1 MPVWHEKTKELV
13 ASGRLA
19 IVGITQEQHP
29 DRCALY
35 AQWQGFDFPI
45 LWDPFGLTGL
55 SVVPVITGI
64 NELGVVDLVRPHPR
78 KFQKQFLDW
87 FKGPV
92 PDGVPAGRSGFL
104 VGRPE
109 LGSFVPSEESKGL
122 VHVNDARRAISRL
135 VLGGPSTP
143 TIDSD
148 VGTLEAWAKRTGRA
162 KDRFHAGV
170 ARRLRYD
177 GPSAR
182 AEDFQVAADAWHAAL
197 AADPNQYIWRRRIQ
211 QWGPRLDKPYAFY
224 DWVPKAIEQIR
235 GRGEAPRRLAVP
247 LSGSEVANKNQA
259 VPAPVG
265 EAAEPDPKGL
275 LARDSGGLVQVETAT
290 LLHTGIAGRKMRT
303 PPGSSQVHV
312 TLRPRGG
319 AKWSNDTEPPVL
331 WLPVPKGW
339 VAARSLHTFPGPT
352 AGDGA
357 LTAPLRV
364 DFEVS
369 TPTIPLGPPKEGAPP
384 ALDSTLSGYVTYSIC
399 LPDGTC
405 VFRRQDVEVT
415 IPLPEPPSFGDD

>member
-1 MPVWHEKTKELV
+1 MPVWHAKTKELV
-13 ASGRLA
+13 SKGELA

-29 DRCALY
+29 DRCALF
-35 AQWQGFDFPI
+35 AQWQGFEFPI

-55 SVVPVITGI
+55 SVVPVLTGI
-64 NELGVVDLVRPHPR
+64 DEAGIVQLVRPHPR
-78 KFQKQFLDW
+78 KFQEQFLEG
-87 FKGPV
+87 FMGKAAGPKATSV
-92 PDGVPAGRSGFL
+92 PGFR

-109 LGSFVPSEESKGL
+109 LPSNWTKEPGQ
-122 VHVNDARRAISRL
+122 VGVNDARRSVSRL
-135 VLGGPSTP
+135 LFGGVETA
-143 TIDSD
+143 TMDSD
-148 VGTLEAWAKRTGRA
+148 VLTLEAWAKKSGRPR
-162 KDRFHAGV
+162 DRFHAGV
-170 ARRLRYD
+170 ARRLRCD

-182 AEDFQVAADAWHAAL
+182 AKDFQAAADAWHAAL

-224 DWVPKAIEQIR
+224 DWIPRAILEIKE
-235 GRGEAPRRLAVP
+235 RGEVPRSVAVP

-259 VPAPVG
+259 APAPVG
-265 EAAEPDPKGL
+265 AATAPDPKGL
-275 LARDSGGLVQVETAT
+275 LARDDGGLVRVETAA

-303 PPGSSQVHV
+303 PPGSSQIHV

-319 AKWSNDTEPPVL
+319 AKWSNDTDPPLL

-339 VAARSLHTFPGPT
+339 TAVRSLHSFPRLV
-352 AGDGA
+352 DGEAA

-369 TPTIPLGPPKEGAPP
+369 TPTIPLGPPKEGEPP
-384 ALDSTLSGYVTYSIC
+384 TLDSTLSGYVVYSIC

-405 VFRRQDVEVT
+405 VFRRQGVEVT